1 MDVVINALE
10 QGLLFA
16 FVAMGVYITY
26 KILDFPDLSVDGT
39 FPLGASISAALLIN
53 GVNPWISI
61 LIATIGGAIAGSITG
76 FLHVKLKISN
86 LMSGILV
93 MMGLYSVN
101 LRIMG
106 KSNIPLFNT
115 NYIFK
120 STAVNSIFIILAI
133 VVVVKIIL
141 DLFLKTKAGFLLT
154 AVGDNEQVVSSLGVN
169 KNLVKVLGLAIS
181 NGLVALAGALTAQH
195 QGFAD
200 VTMGTGIVVMGL
212 AAVIIGVSIFGKI
225 SFIKATTLSIF
236 GAIIYK
242 LVIAIALWMKLNPN
256 DLKILTAVL
265 VAVALAANNN
275 VFKFKRKNRDVKS
288 MSNKGGD
295 GDAKDSRVMQSI

>member
-16 FVAMGVYITY
+16 LVAMGVYITY

-76 FLHVKLKISN
+76 FLHVKRKISN

-265 VAVALAANNN
+265 VAVALATNNN

>member
-1 MDVVINALE
+1 
-10 QGLLFA
+10 
-16 FVAMGVYITY
+16 MGVYITY